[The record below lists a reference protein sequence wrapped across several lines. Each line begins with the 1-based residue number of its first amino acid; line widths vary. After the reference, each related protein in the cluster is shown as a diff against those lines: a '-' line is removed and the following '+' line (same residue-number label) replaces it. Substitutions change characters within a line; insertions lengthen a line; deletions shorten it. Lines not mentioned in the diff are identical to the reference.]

1 MERVKLRRLL
11 TGNDAAAEAVRL
23 SRVQVIAAYPITP
36 QTSIAESL
44 SDFVSK
50 KKLDARYMRVE
61 SETSAL
67 ACLIGASMAGA
78 RAFTATSSQ
87 GLALMH
93 ELLHWASGAR
103 LPIVLINVN
112 RSMAAPWSLGTDHI
126 DSLSQRDTGW
136 LQFYCEKAQEV
147 LDTVIIAFRLAETVL
162 LPVMILS
169 DGFYLSHFVEPV
181 ELPNQKQVDRFLPR
195 RKTRYRLNPRD
206 PHTFGGGVSGLIFA
220 KLKRDM
226 QKRMEEAKG
235 IFQSLSE
242 EFESIFGRAYSPIEP
257 YLIEDAEIVLVTIGT
272 ITGTARAF
280 VNQAR
285 KGGNK
290 VGLLKMKMFRPFPE
304 EEARQALRGSKRV
317 VVLDRNIS
325 LGSEGIFSQELKAA
339 LYGMEPRPEVI
350 DVISGFGGLDVTPEG
365 LADLCQ
371 KIIRGDIKPGK
382 PYWMG
387 VEG

>member
-1 MERVKLRRLL
+1 MRQLL
-11 TGNDAAAEAVRL
+11 TGNDAAAEAVKL

-103 LPIVLINVN
+103 LPIVLVNVN
-112 RSMAAPWSLGTDHI
+112 RSMASPWSLGTDHI

-147 LDTVIIAFRLAETVL
+147 LDTVIIAFKLSEKLL

-181 ELPNQKQVDRFLPR
+181 SIPDQKQVDRFLPE
-195 RKTRYRLNPRD
+195 RKTRYRLDPKA
-206 PHTFGGGVSGLIFA
+206 PHTFGGGVSGPIFA
-220 KLKRDM
+220 RLKKDF
-226 QKRMEEAKG
+226 QVSMEEAKV
-235 IFQSLSE
+235 IFRELCR
-242 EFESIFGRAYSPIEP
+242 EFESIFGRKYSAVEP
-257 YLIEDAEIVLVTIGT
+257 YRTEDAEIVLITVGT
-272 ITGTARAF
+272 ITGTARVF
-280 VNQAR
+280 VDQAR
-285 KGGNK
+285 QEGMK
-290 VGLLKMKMFRPFPE
+290 VGFLKMKMFRPFPE
-304 EEARQALRGSKRV
+304 EEARQVLKGSKRI

-325 LGSEGIFSQELKAA
+325 FGAEGIFSQELKAA
-339 LYGMEPRPEVI
+339 LYGMDPKPEVI
-350 DVISGFGGLDVTPEG
+350 DVIAGLGGLDVTPEG
-365 LADLCQ
+365 LRDLCQ
-371 KIIRGDIKPGK
+371 KVLRGEIRSGK
-382 PYWMG
+382 PHWMG

>member
-1 MERVKLRRLL
+1 MKQLL
-11 TGNDAAAEAVRL
+11 TGNDAAAEAVKL

-78 RAFTATSSQ
+78 RSFTATSSQ

-181 ELPNQKQVDRFLPR
+181 ALPSQKQVDRFLPT
-195 RKTRYRLNPRD
+195 RKTRYRLNPKD
-206 PHTFGGGVSGLIFA
+206 PHTFGGGVSGLVFA
-220 KLKRDM
+220 RLKKDM
-226 QKRMEEAKG
+226 QESMEKAKG
-235 IFQSLSE
+235 VFRTLVD
-242 EFESIFGRAYSPIEP
+242 EFESVFGRTYAPVEP
-257 YLIEDAEIVLVTIGT
+257 YLTEDAEVLLVTVGT

-280 VNQAR
+280 VDEAR
-285 KGGNK
+285 KDGKK

-304 EEARQALRGSKRV
+304 EEVRQALKGSKRI

-325 LGSEGIFSQELKAA
+325 FGGEGIFCQELKAA
-339 LYGMEPRPEVI
+339 LYGMEPKPEVVG
-350 DVISGFGGLDVTPEG
+350 VIAGLGGLDVTPEG
-365 LADLCQ
+365 LGDLYQ
-371 KIIRGDIKPGK
+371 KVMRGEIRSGK

>member
-1 MERVKLRRLL
+1 MRELL
-11 TGNDAAAEAVRL
+11 TGNDAAAEAVKL

-44 SDFVSK
+44 SDFVSE

-78 RAFTATSSQ
+78 RVFTATSSQ

-103 LPIVLINVN
+103 LPIVLVNVN

-147 LDTVIIAFRLAETVL
+147 LDTVIIAFKLAETVL

-181 ELPNQKQVDRFLPR
+181 ALPSQKQVDRFLPK
-195 RKTRYRLNPRD
+195 RKTRYRLNPED

-220 KLKRDM
+220 RLKKEMQESMEKAKLLFR
-226 QKRMEEAKG
+226 R
-235 IFQSLSE
+235 LSG
-242 EFESIFGRAYSPIEP
+242 EFESIFGRTYAPIEP
-257 YLIEDAEIVLVTIGT
+257 YLTEDAEFLLVTVGT

-280 VNQAR
+280 VDEAR
-285 KGGNK
+285 KDGKK

-304 EEARQALRGSKRV
+304 EEVREALKGRKRI

-325 LGSEGIFSQELKAA
+325 FGGEGIFCQELKAA
-339 LYGMEPRPEVI
+339 LYGMEPKPEVL
-350 DVISGFGGLDVTPEG
+350 DVIAGLGGVDVTPEG
-365 LADLCQ
+365 LGDLYQ
-371 KIIRGDIKPGK
+371 RVMRGEIRSGK

>member
-1 MERVKLRRLL
+1 MRELL
-11 TGNDAAAEAVRL
+11 TGNDAAAEAVKL

-44 SDFVSK
+44 SDFVSE

-78 RAFTATSSQ
+78 RVFTATSSQ

-103 LPIVLINVN
+103 LPIVLVNVN

-147 LDTVIIAFRLAETVL
+147 LDTVIIAFKLAETVL

-181 ELPNQKQVDRFLPR
+181 ALPSQKQVDRFLPK
-195 RKTRYRLNPRD
+195 RKTRYRLNPED

-220 KLKRDM
+220 RLKKEMQESMEKAKLLFR
-226 QKRMEEAKG
+226 R
-235 IFQSLSE
+235 LSG
-242 EFESIFGRAYSPIEP
+242 EFESIFGRTYAPIES
-257 YLIEDAEIVLVTIGT
+257 YLTEDAEFLLVTVGT

-280 VNQAR
+280 VDEAR
-285 KGGNK
+285 KDGKK

-304 EEARQALRGSKRV
+304 EEVREALKGRKRI

-325 LGSEGIFSQELKAA
+325 FGGEGIFCQELKAA
-339 LYGMEPRPEVI
+339 LYGMEPKPEVL
-350 DVISGFGGLDVTPEG
+350 DVIAGLGGVDVTPEG
-365 LADLCQ
+365 LGDLYQ
-371 KIIRGDIKPGK
+371 RVMRGEIRSGK

>member
-1 MERVKLRRLL
+1 MRQLL
-11 TGNDAAAEAVRL
+11 TGNDAAAEAVKL

-78 RAFTATSSQ
+78 RSFTATSSQ

-181 ELPNQKQVDRFLPR
+181 ALPNQKQVDRFLPT
-195 RKTRYRLNPRD
+195 RKTRYRLNPKD
-206 PHTFGGGVSGLIFA
+206 PHTFGGGVSGLVFA
-220 KLKRDM
+220 RLKKDM
-226 QKRMEEAKG
+226 QESMEKAKVV
-235 IFQSLSE
+235 FRTLVE
-242 EFESIFGRAYSPIEP
+242 EFESVFGRTYAPVEP
-257 YLIEDAEIVLVTIGT
+257 YLTEDADVLLVTVGT

-280 VNQAR
+280 VDEAR
-285 KGGNK
+285 KDGKK

-304 EEARQALRGSKRV
+304 EEVRQALKGSKRV

-325 LGSEGIFSQELKAA
+325 FGGEGIFCQELKAA
-339 LYGMEPRPEVI
+339 LYGMEPKPEVVG
-350 DVISGFGGLDVTPEG
+350 VIAGLGGLDVTPEG
-365 LADLCQ
+365 LGDLYQ
-371 KIIRGDIKPGK
+371 KVMRGEIRSGK

>member
-1 MERVKLRRLL
+1 VKLRQLL
-11 TGNDAAAEAVRL
+11 TGNDAAAEAVKL

-78 RAFTATSSQ
+78 RSFTATSSQ

-181 ELPNQKQVDRFLPR
+181 ALPSQKQVDRFLPT
-195 RKTRYRLNPRD
+195 RKTRYRLNPKD
-206 PHTFGGGVSGLIFA
+206 PHTFGGGVSGLVFA
-220 KLKRDM
+220 RLKKDM
-226 QKRMEEAKG
+226 QESMEKAKVV
-235 IFQSLSE
+235 FRTLVE
-242 EFESIFGRAYSPIEP
+242 EFESVFGRTYAPVEP
-257 YLIEDAEIVLVTIGT
+257 YLTEDADVLLVTVGT

-280 VNQAR
+280 VDEAR
-285 KGGNK
+285 KNGKK

-304 EEARQALRGSKRV
+304 EEVRQALKGSKRV

-325 LGSEGIFSQELKAA
+325 FGGEGIFCQELKAA
-339 LYGMEPRPEVI
+339 LYGMEPKPEVVG
-350 DVISGFGGLDVTPEG
+350 VIAGLGGLDVTPEG
-365 LADLCQ
+365 LGDLYQ
-371 KIIRGDIKPGK
+371 KVMRGEIRSGK

>member
-1 MERVKLRRLL
+1 MKQLL
-11 TGNDAAAEAVRL
+11 TGNDAAAEAVKL

-44 SDFVSK
+44 SNFVSE

-78 RAFTATSSQ
+78 RSFTATSSQ

-181 ELPNQKQVDRFLPR
+181 ALPSQKQVDRFLPT
-195 RKTRYRLNPRD
+195 RKTRYRLNPKD
-206 PHTFGGGVSGLIFA
+206 PHTFGGGVSGLVFA
-220 KLKRDM
+220 RLKKDM
-226 QKRMEEAKG
+226 QESMEKAKVV
-235 IFQSLSE
+235 FQSLSR
-242 EFESIFGRAYSPIEP
+242 EFESVFGRTYAPVEP
-257 YLIEDAEIVLVTIGT
+257 YLTEDAEVLLVTVGT

-280 VNQAR
+280 VDEAR
-285 KGGNK
+285 KDGKK

-304 EEARQALRGSKRV
+304 EEVRQALKGSKRV

-325 LGSEGIFSQELKAA
+325 FGGEGIFCQELKAA
-339 LYGMEPRPEVI
+339 LYGMEPKPEVVG
-350 DVISGFGGLDVTPEG
+350 VIAGLGGLDVTPEG
-365 LADLCQ
+365 LGDLYQ
-371 KIIRGDIKPGK
+371 KVMRGEIRSGK

>member
-1 MERVKLRRLL
+1 MRQLL
-11 TGNDAAAEAVRL
+11 TGNDAAAEAVKL

-78 RAFTATSSQ
+78 RSFTATSSQ

-181 ELPNQKQVDRFLPR
+181 ALPSQKQVDSFLPR
-195 RKTRYRLNPRD
+195 RKTQYRLDPKE

-220 KLKRDM
+220 RLKKDM
-226 QKRMEEAKG
+226 QESMEKAKG
-235 IFQSLSE
+235 VFRSLLG
-242 EFESIFGRAYSPIEP
+242 EFESTFGRVYAPVES
-257 YLIEDAEIVLVTIGT
+257 YLAEGAEVLLVTVGT
-272 ITGTARAF
+272 ITGTARVF
-280 VNQAR
+280 VDEAR
-285 KGGNK
+285 KDGKKIGLVK
-290 VGLLKMKMFRPFPE
+290 VKMFRPFPE
-304 EEARQALRGSKRV
+304 EEVRQALKGAQRV

-325 LGSEGIFSQELKAA
+325 LGGEGIFCQELKAA
-339 LYGMEPRPEVI
+339 LYGMEPKPEVI
-350 DVISGFGGLDVTPEG
+350 GVIAGLGGLDVTPEN
-365 LADLCQ
+365 LRDLYQ
-371 KIIRGDIKPGK
+371 KVVRGEIRSGK

>member
-1 MERVKLRRLL
+1 MRQLL
-11 TGNDAAAEAVRL
+11 TGNDAAAEAVKL

-44 SDFVSK
+44 SNFVSE

-78 RAFTATSSQ
+78 RSFTATSSQ

-181 ELPNQKQVDRFLPR
+181 ALPSQKQVDRFLPT
-195 RKTRYRLNPRD
+195 RKTRYRLNPKD
-206 PHTFGGGVSGLIFA
+206 PHTFGGGVSGLVFA
-220 KLKRDM
+220 RLKKDM
-226 QKRMEEAKG
+226 QESMEKAKVV
-235 IFQSLSE
+235 FRTLVD
-242 EFESIFGRAYSPIEP
+242 EFESVFGRTYAPVEP
-257 YLIEDAEIVLVTIGT
+257 YLTEDAEVLLVTVGT

-280 VNQAR
+280 VDEAR
-285 KGGNK
+285 KDGKK

-304 EEARQALRGSKRV
+304 EEVRQALKGSKRV

-325 LGSEGIFSQELKAA
+325 FGGEGIFCQELKAA
-339 LYGMEPRPEVI
+339 LYGMEPKPEVVG
-350 DVISGFGGLDVTPEG
+350 VIAGLGGLDVTPEG
-365 LADLCQ
+365 LGDLYQ
-371 KIIRGDIKPGK
+371 KVMRGEIRSGK